1 MSHPDHFELFGLPP
15 RFAIDPDA
23 LEHAYR
29 DVQARVHPD
38 RFAAGTPAERRVA
51 MQWATRANE
60 AYTTLRSPQKR
71 AAYLVERAGAS
82 IDAETNTAMPPAFLM
97 QQMEW
102 REALDE
108 ARGNAAALDELRA
121 TVDSERGRLLSA
133 IGQAIDETRDYAQA
147 ASLVRQLMFVDRYA
161 SEIDLAE
168 EAMHASRA
176 SA

>member
-23 LEHAYR
+23 LERAYR
-29 DVQARVHPD
+29 DVQGRVHPD
-38 RFAAGTPAERRVA
+38 RFAAGTAAERRVA

-71 AAYLVERAGAS
+71 AAYLVERAGVS

-97 QQMEW
+97 QQMEL

-108 ARGNAAALDELRA
+108 AHGNAAALDELRA
-121 TVDSERGRLLSA
+121 TMGAERDRLLAA
-133 IGQAIDETRDYAQA
+133 IGQAIDETRDFTQA

-161 SEIDLAE
+161 SEIDRAD
-168 EAMHASRA
+168 EALHASRA